1 MSQTRI
7 AFIGA
12 GNMASALISGLIA
25 DGTAKDLIIASDPN
39 TDQRSHL
46 HDSYGICTVDNNA
59 EAISDADVV
68 VLAVKPQLL
77 QQVCNELSSHLKDKH
92 CLIVSIAAGIRCSTM
107 SKWLNSDLPIVRCMP
122 NTPAML
128 QVGATGLFATSN
140 VSNEQRDQAERILRA
155 VGITLWVNE
164 ESDIDSVTA
173 VSGSGPAYYFLMME
187 AMQAAAEKLGLP
199 AETAKLLT
207 LQTALGA
214 ARMALESQ
222 DDPATL
228 RQKVTS
234 PGGTTEQAILSFEA
248 NGLRDIF
255 EQAMTAAR
263 DRSISLSEQLDKD

>member
-1 MSQTRI
+1 
-7 AFIGA
+7 
-12 GNMASALISGLIA
+12 
-25 DGTAKDLIIASDPN
+25 
-39 TDQRSHL
+39 
-46 HDSYGICTVDNNA
+46 
-59 EAISDADVV
+59 
-68 VLAVKPQLL
+68 
-77 QQVCNELSSHLKDKH
+77 
-92 CLIVSIAAGIRCSTM
+92 M
-107 SKWLNSDLPIVRCMP
+107 SKWLDCDLPIVRCMP

-234 PGGTTEQAILSFEA
+234 PGGTTEQAILSFEE

>member
-1 MSQTRI
+1 
-7 AFIGA
+7 
-12 GNMASALISGLIA
+12 
-25 DGTAKDLIIASDPN
+25 
-39 TDQRSHL
+39 
-46 HDSYGICTVDNNA
+46 
-59 EAISDADVV
+59 
-68 VLAVKPQLL
+68 
-77 QQVCNELSSHLKDKH
+77 
-92 CLIVSIAAGIRCSTM
+92 
-107 SKWLNSDLPIVRCMP
+107 
-122 NTPAML
+122 
-128 QVGATGLFATSN
+128 
-140 VSNEQRDQAERILRA
+140 
-155 VGITLWVNE
+155 
-164 ESDIDSVTA
+164 
-173 VSGSGPAYYFLMME
+173 MME

-234 PGGTTEQAILSFEA
+234 PGGTTEQAIISFEE

>member
-128 QVGATGLFATSN
+128 QVGATGLYATDN

-155 VGITLWVNE
+155 VGITLWINE
-164 ESDIDSVTA
+164 EADIDSVTA

>member
-12 GNMASALISGLIA
+12 GNMASALIGGLIA
-25 DGTAKDLIIASDPN
+25 DGTAKDSIIASDPN

-128 QVGATGLFATSN
+128 QVGATGLYATDN

-164 ESDIDSVTA
+164 EADIDSVTA

>member
-12 GNMASALISGLIA
+12 GNMASALIGGLIA
-25 DGTAKDLIIASDPN
+25 DGTAKDSIIASDPN
-39 TDQRSHL
+39 TNQRSHL

-68 VLAVKPQLL
+68 VLAGKPQLL
-77 QQVCNELSSHLKDKH
+77 QQVCNELTSHLKDKH

-128 QVGATGLFATSN
+128 QVGATGLYATDN

-164 ESDIDSVTA
+164 EADIDSVTA

-234 PGGTTEQAILSFEA
+234 PGGTTEQAILSFEE

>member
-12 GNMASALISGLIA
+12 GNMASALIGGLIA
-25 DGTAKDLIIASDPN
+25 DGTAKDSIIASDPN

-59 EAISDADVV
+59 EVISDADVV

-77 QQVCNELSSHLKDKH
+77 QQVCYELSSHLKDKH

-128 QVGATGLFATSN
+128 QVGATGLYATDN

-164 ESDIDSVTA
+164 EADIDSVTA

-234 PGGTTEQAILSFEA
+234 PGGTTEQAILSFEE

>member
-12 GNMASALISGLIA
+12 GNMASALIGGLIA
-25 DGTAKDLIIASDPN
+25 DGTAKDSIIASDPN

-77 QQVCNELSSHLKDKH
+77 QQVCSELSTYLKGKS

-107 SKWLNSDLPIVRCMP
+107 SKWLDSDLPIVRCMP

-128 QVGATGLFATSN
+128 QVGATGLYATDN

-164 ESDIDSVTA
+164 EADIDSVTA

-234 PGGTTEQAILSFEA
+234 PGGTTEQAILSFEE

>member
-12 GNMASALISGLIA
+12 GNMASALIGGLIA

-128 QVGATGLFATSN
+128 QVGATGLYATDN

-164 ESDIDSVTA
+164 EADIDSVTA

-234 PGGTTEQAILSFEA
+234 PGGTTERAILSFEE

>member
-128 QVGATGLFATSN
+128 QVGATGLYATDN

-234 PGGTTEQAILSFEA
+234 PGGTTEQAILSFEE

>member
-12 GNMASALISGLIA
+12 GNMASALIGGLIA

-107 SKWLNSDLPIVRCMP
+107 SKWLDCDLPIVRCMP

>member
-128 QVGATGLFATSN
+128 QVGATGLYATDN

-164 ESDIDSVTA
+164 EADIDSVTA

-234 PGGTTEQAILSFEA
+234 PGGTTEQAILTFEE

>member
-12 GNMASALISGLIA
+12 GNMASALIGGLIA
-25 DGTAKDLIIASDPN
+25 DGTAKDSIIASDPN

-92 CLIVSIAAGIRCSTM
+92 CLIVSIAAGIRCNTM
-107 SKWLNSDLPIVRCMP
+107 SKWLSSDLPIVRCMP

-128 QVGATGLFATSN
+128 QVGATGLYATDN

-164 ESDIDSVTA
+164 EADIDSVTA

-207 LQTALGA
+207 LQTAIGA

-234 PGGTTEQAILSFEA
+234 PGGTTEQAILSFEE

-255 EQAMTAAR
+255 EKAMTAAR

>member
-12 GNMASALISGLIA
+12 GNMASALIGGLIA
-25 DGTAKDLIIASDPN
+25 DGTAKDSIIASDPN

-128 QVGATGLFATSN
+128 QVGATGLYATDN

-164 ESDIDSVTA
+164 EADIDSVTA

-234 PGGTTEQAILSFEA
+234 PGGTTERAILSFEE

>member
-12 GNMASALISGLIA
+12 GNMASALIGGLIA
-25 DGTAKDLIIASDPN
+25 DGTAKDSIIASDPN

-128 QVGATGLFATSN
+128 QVGATGLYATDN

-164 ESDIDSVTA
+164 EADIDSVTA

-234 PGGTTEQAILSFEA
+234 PGGTTEQAILSFEES
-248 NGLRDIF
+248 GLRDIF

>member
-12 GNMASALISGLIA
+12 GNMASALIGGLIA
-25 DGTAKDLIIASDPN
+25 DGTAKDSIIASDPN

-107 SKWLNSDLPIVRCMP
+107 SKWLGSDLPIVRCMP

-128 QVGATGLFATSN
+128 QVGATGLYATDN

-164 ESDIDSVTA
+164 EADIDSVTA

-207 LQTALGA
+207 LQTAIGA

-234 PGGTTEQAILSFEA
+234 PGGTTEQAILSFEE

-255 EQAMTAAR
+255 EKAMTAAR

>member
-1 MSQTRI
+1 
-7 AFIGA
+7 
-12 GNMASALISGLIA
+12 
-25 DGTAKDLIIASDPN
+25 
-39 TDQRSHL
+39 
-46 HDSYGICTVDNNA
+46 
-59 EAISDADVV
+59 
-68 VLAVKPQLL
+68 
-77 QQVCNELSSHLKDKH
+77 
-92 CLIVSIAAGIRCSTM
+92 
-107 SKWLNSDLPIVRCMP
+107 
-122 NTPAML
+122 
-128 QVGATGLFATSN
+128 
-140 VSNEQRDQAERILRA
+140 
-155 VGITLWVNE
+155 
-164 ESDIDSVTA
+164 VTA

-234 PGGTTEQAILSFEA
+234 PGGTTEQAILSFEE

>member
-12 GNMASALISGLIA
+12 GNMASALIGGLIA
-25 DGTAKDLIIASDPN
+25 DGTAKDSIIASDPN

-77 QQVCNELSSHLKDKH
+77 QQVCNDLSSHLIDKH

-128 QVGATGLFATSN
+128 QVGATGLYATDN

-164 ESDIDSVTA
+164 EADIDSVTA

-214 ARMALESQ
+214 AHMALESP

-234 PGGTTEQAILSFEA
+234 PGGTTEQAILTFEE

>member
-12 GNMASALISGLIA
+12 GNMASALIGGLIA
-25 DGTAKDLIIASDPN
+25 DGTAKDSIIASDPN

-59 EAISDADVV
+59 DAISDADVV

-77 QQVCNELSSHLKDKH
+77 QQVCNELSAHLKGKN

-128 QVGATGLFATSN
+128 QVGATGLYATDN

-234 PGGTTEQAILSFEA
+234 PGGTTEQAILSFEE

>member
-12 GNMASALISGLIA
+12 GNMASALIGGLIA
-25 DGTAKDLIIASDPN
+25 DGTTKDSIIASDPN
-39 TDQRSHL
+39 NEQRSQL
-46 HDSYGICTVDNNA
+46 HDRYGICTVDNNA
-59 EAISDADVV
+59 DAISDASVV

-77 QQVCNELSSHLKDKH
+77 QQVCNELSAHLVGKSR
-92 CLIVSIAAGIRCSTM
+92 LIVSIAAGIRCNTL
-107 SKWLNSDLPIVRCMP
+107 SKWLNSELPIVRCMP

-140 VSNEQRDQAERILRA
+140 VSSEQRDQAERILRA
-155 VGITLWVNE
+155 VGITLWVDS

-173 VSGSGPAYYFLMME
+173 VSGSGPAYYFLVME

-199 AETAKLLT
+199 EDTAKLLT

-234 PGGTTEQAILSFEA
+234 PGGTTEQAILSFEE
-248 NGLRDIF
+248 NGLRDLF
-255 EQAMTAAR
+255 EKAMRAAR

>member
-1 MSQTRI
+1 
-7 AFIGA
+7 
-12 GNMASALISGLIA
+12 
-25 DGTAKDLIIASDPN
+25 
-39 TDQRSHL
+39 
-46 HDSYGICTVDNNA
+46 VDNNA
-59 EAISDADVV
+59 DAISDASVV

-77 QQVCNELSSHLKDKH
+77 QQVCNELSAHLVGKSR
-92 CLIVSIAAGIRCSTM
+92 LIVSIAAGIRCNTL
-107 SKWLNSDLPIVRCMP
+107 SKWLNSELPIVRCMP

-140 VSNEQRDQAERILRA
+140 VSSEQRDQAERILRA
-155 VGITLWVNE
+155 VGITLWVDS

-173 VSGSGPAYYFLMME
+173 VSGSGPAYYFLVME

-199 AETAKLLT
+199 EDTAKLLT

-234 PGGTTEQAILSFEA
+234 PGGTTEQAILSFEE
-248 NGLRDIF
+248 NGLRDLF
-255 EQAMTAAR
+255 EKAMSAAR

>member
-12 GNMASALISGLIA
+12 GNMASALNGGLIA
-25 DGTAKDLIIASDPN
+25 DGTAKDSIIASDPN
-39 TDQRSHL
+39 TDQRSQL

-128 QVGATGLFATSN
+128 QVGATGLYATDN

-164 ESDIDSVTA
+164 EADIDSVTA
-173 VSGSGPAYYFLMME
+173 VSGSGPAYYFLVME

-234 PGGTTEQAILSFEA
+234 PGGTTEQAILTFEE

>member
-12 GNMASALISGLIA
+12 GNMASALIGGLIA

-128 QVGATGLFATSN
+128 QVGATGLYATDN

>member
-12 GNMASALISGLIA
+12 GNMASALIGGLIA

-128 QVGATGLFATSN
+128 QVGATGLYATDN
-140 VSNEQRDQAERILRA
+140 VSNEQLDQAERILRA

-234 PGGTTEQAILSFEA
+234 PGGTTEQAILSFEE

>member
-12 GNMASALISGLIA
+12 GNMASALIGGLIA
-25 DGTAKDLIIASDPN
+25 DGTTKDSIIASDPN
-39 TDQRSHL
+39 NEQRSQL
-46 HDSYGICTVDNNA
+46 HDRYGICTVDNNA
-59 EAISDADVV
+59 DAISDANVI

-77 QQVCNELSSHLKDKH
+77 QQVCNELSAHLEGKS
-92 CLIVSIAAGIRCSTM
+92 CLIVSIAAGIRCNTL
-107 SKWLNSDLPIVRCMP
+107 SKWLNSELPIVRCMP

-140 VSNEQRDQAERILRA
+140 VSSEQRDQAERILRA
-155 VGITLWVNE
+155 VGITLWVDS

-173 VSGSGPAYYFLMME
+173 VSGSGPAYYFLVME

-199 AETAKLLT
+199 EDTAKLLT

-234 PGGTTEQAILSFEA
+234 PGGTTEQAILSFEE
-248 NGLRDIF
+248 NGLRELF
-255 EQAMTAAR
+255 EKAMSAAR

>member
-12 GNMASALISGLIA
+12 GNMASALIGGLIA
-25 DGTAKDLIIASDPN
+25 DGTAKDSIIASDPN

-128 QVGATGLFATSN
+128 QVGATGLYATDN
-140 VSNEQRDQAERILRA
+140 VSNEQRDHAERILRA

-234 PGGTTEQAILSFEA
+234 PGGTTEQAILSFEG

>member
-12 GNMASALISGLIA
+12 GNMASALIGGLIA
-25 DGTAKDLIIASDPN
+25 DGTAKDSIIASDPN
-39 TDQRSHL
+39 TDQRSRL

-128 QVGATGLFATSN
+128 QVGATGLYATDN
-140 VSNEQRDQAERILRA
+140 ASNEQRDQAERILRA

-164 ESDIDSVTA
+164 EADIDSVTA

-234 PGGTTEQAILSFEA
+234 PGGTTEQAILSFEE

>member
-12 GNMASALISGLIA
+12 GNMASALIGGLIA
-25 DGTAKDLIIASDPN
+25 DGTAKDSIIASDPN

-77 QQVCNELSSHLKDKH
+77 QQVCNELSSHLKVKH
-92 CLIVSIAAGIRCSTM
+92 CLIVSIAAGIRCSTI

-128 QVGATGLFATSN
+128 QVGATGLYATDN

-164 ESDIDSVTA
+164 EVDIDSVTA

-222 DDPATL
+222 DNPATL

-234 PGGTTEQAILSFEA
+234 PGGTTEQAILTFEE

>member
-12 GNMASALISGLIA
+12 GNMASALIGGLIA
-25 DGTAKDLIIASDPN
+25 DGTAKDSIIASDPN

-128 QVGATGLFATSN
+128 QVGATGLYATDN

-164 ESDIDSVTA
+164 EADIDSVTA

-234 PGGTTEQAILSFEA
+234 PGGTTEQAILSFEE

>member
-12 GNMASALISGLIA
+12 GNMASALIGGLIA
-25 DGTAKDLIIASDPN
+25 DGTTKDSIIASDPN
-39 TDQRSHL
+39 NEQRSQL
-46 HDSYGICTVDNNA
+46 HDRYGICTVDNNA
-59 EAISDADVV
+59 DTISDASVV

-77 QQVCNELSSHLKDKH
+77 QQVCNELSAHLVGKSR
-92 CLIVSIAAGIRCSTM
+92 LIVSIAAGIRCNTL
-107 SKWLNSDLPIVRCMP
+107 SKWLNSELPIVRCMP

-140 VSNEQRDQAERILRA
+140 VSSEQRDQAERILRA
-155 VGITLWVNE
+155 VGITLWVDS

-173 VSGSGPAYYFLMME
+173 VSGSGPAYYFLVME

-199 AETAKLLT
+199 EDTAKLLT

-234 PGGTTEQAILSFEA
+234 PGGTTEQAIMSFEE
-248 NGLRDIF
+248 NGLRDLF
-255 EQAMTAAR
+255 EKAMSAAR

>member
-12 GNMASALISGLIA
+12 GNMASALIGGLIA
-25 DGTAKDLIIASDPN
+25 DGTAKDSIIASDPN

>member
-107 SKWLNSDLPIVRCMP
+107 SKWLDCDLPIVRCMP

-234 PGGTTEQAILSFEA
+234 PGGTTEQAILSFEE

>member
-12 GNMASALISGLIA
+12 GNMASALIGGLIA
-25 DGTAKDLIIASDPN
+25 DGTAKDSIIASDPN

-77 QQVCNELSSHLKDKH
+77 QQVCSELSTYLKGKS

-107 SKWLNSDLPIVRCMP
+107 SKWLDCDLPIVRCMP

-140 VSNEQRDQAERILRA
+140 VTNEQRDQAERILRA

-173 VSGSGPAYYFLMME
+173 VSGSGPAYFFLVME

-222 DDPATL
+222 DNPATL
-228 RQKVTS
+228 RLKVTS
-234 PGGTTEQAILSFEA
+234 PGGTTEQAILSFEE
-248 NGLRDIF
+248 NGLRDAF
-255 EQAMTAAR
+255 EKAMTAAR

>member
-12 GNMASALISGLIA
+12 GNMASALIGGLIA
-25 DGTAKDLIIASDPN
+25 DGTTKDSIIASDPN
-39 TDQRSHL
+39 NEQRSQL
-46 HDSYGICTVDNNA
+46 HDRYGICTVDNNA
-59 EAISDADVV
+59 DAISDASVV

-77 QQVCNELSSHLKDKH
+77 QQVCNELSAHLVGKSR
-92 CLIVSIAAGIRCSTM
+92 LIVSIAAGIRCNTL
-107 SKWLNSDLPIVRCMP
+107 SKWLNSELPIVRCMP

-140 VSNEQRDQAERILRA
+140 VSSEQRDQAERILRA
-155 VGITLWVNE
+155 VGITLWVDS

-173 VSGSGPAYYFLMME
+173 VSGSGPAYYFLVME

-199 AETAKLLT
+199 EDTAKLLT

-234 PGGTTEQAILSFEA
+234 PGGTTEKAILSFEE
-248 NGLRDIF
+248 NGLRDLF
-255 EQAMTAAR
+255 EKAMSAAR
-263 DRSISLSEQLDKD
+263 DRSVSLSEQLDKD

>member
-12 GNMASALISGLIA
+12 GNMASALIGGLIA
-25 DGTAKDLIIASDPN
+25 DGTTKDSIIASDPN
-39 TDQRSHL
+39 NEQRSQL
-46 HDSYGICTVDNNA
+46 HDRYGICTVDNNA
-59 EAISDADVV
+59 DAISDASVV

-77 QQVCNELSSHLKDKH
+77 QQVCNELRAHLIGKS
-92 CLIVSIAAGIRCSTM
+92 CLIVSIAAGIRCNTL
-107 SKWLNSDLPIVRCMP
+107 SKWLNSELPIVRCMP

-140 VSNEQRDQAERILRA
+140 VSSEQRDQAERILRA
-155 VGITLWVNE
+155 VGITLWVDS

-173 VSGSGPAYYFLMME
+173 VSGSGPAYYFLVME

-199 AETAKLLT
+199 EDTAKLLT

-234 PGGTTEQAILSFEA
+234 PGGTTEQAILSFEE
-248 NGLRDIF
+248 NGLRDLF
-255 EQAMTAAR
+255 EKAMRAAR

>member
-128 QVGATGLFATSN
+128 QVGATGLYATDN

-164 ESDIDSVTA
+164 EADIDSVTA

-234 PGGTTEQAILSFEA
+234 PGGTTERAILSFEE

>member
-12 GNMASALISGLIA
+12 GNMASALIGGLIA
-25 DGTAKDLIIASDPN
+25 DGTAKDSIIASDPN

-77 QQVCNELSSHLKDKH
+77 QQVCNELSSHLKDKR

-128 QVGATGLFATSN
+128 QVGATGLYATDN

-164 ESDIDSVTA
+164 EVDIDSVTA

-234 PGGTTEQAILSFEA
+234 PGGTTEQAILSFEE

>member
-12 GNMASALISGLIA
+12 GNMASALIGGLIA
-25 DGTAKDLIIASDPN
+25 DGTAKDSIIASDPN

-128 QVGATGLFATSN
+128 QVGATGLYATDN

-164 ESDIDSVTA
+164 EADIDSVTA

-234 PGGTTEQAILSFEA
+234 PGGTTERAILSFEE

-255 EQAMTAAR
+255 EHAMTAAR